1 MDPNRKERLTA
12 FKRAGILEAAP
23 TLFVPKG
30 VAATTMDDIAKA
42 ADYSNTTIY
51 AYFKNKDDILNHLIH
66 EGMDRLLA
74 DTREISRNHPRLADF
89 HREFCRHVARM
100 HATRPVYF
108 AGITSHI
115 PCSPEEREQDG
126 ILHEIYE
133 KGEAINS
140 IMECR
145 LKQAVDQG
153 EIPPVASL
161 KDVIMVMWFSVLGL
175 VEKTTPKKEYI
186 AMRLGKSPQEFLDY
200 SFAMLF
206 NLVLKRHA
214 E

>member
-1 MDPNRKERLTA
+1 
-12 FKRAGILEAAP
+12 
-23 TLFVPKG
+23 
-30 VAATTMDDIAKA
+30 MDDIAKA
-42 ADYSNTTIY
+42 ADYSKTTIY
-51 AYFKNKDDILNHLIH
+51 TYFKSKEDILNHLIH
-66 EGMDRLLA
+66 EGTSRLLA
-74 DTREISRNHPRLADF
+74 DTREVSRSDPRLVDF
-89 HREFCRHVARM
+89 HRAFCRHLAYM

-108 AGITSHI
+108 AGITGHI
-115 PCSPEEREQDG
+115 PCSPEEWMQDG

-133 KGEAINS
+133 TGEAINS

-153 EIPPVASL
+153 EIPSVPSL

-175 VEKTTPKKEYI
+175 VEKTARKKQYI
-186 AMRLGKSPQEFLDY
+186 AMHLGKSPQEFLED
-200 SFAMLF
+200 SFALLF